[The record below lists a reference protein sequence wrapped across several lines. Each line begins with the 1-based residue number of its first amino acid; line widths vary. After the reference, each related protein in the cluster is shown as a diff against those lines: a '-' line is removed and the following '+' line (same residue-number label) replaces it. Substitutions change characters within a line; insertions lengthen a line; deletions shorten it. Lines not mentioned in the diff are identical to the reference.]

1 MLHNPVVP
9 DDMGQ
14 SLYVVV
20 DSLEEKEIRYD
31 MLSYNICFV
40 FLWRALNDWVK
51 QNQERNSCWNA
62 MMNDMMH
69 VCSVRGVS
77 GARFEVRSALFN
89 SQTAHAAKEIEQEQ
103 IYIRYHTH
111 WNYE

>member
-40 FLWRALNDWVK
+40 FL
-51 QNQERNSCWNA
+51 
-62 MMNDMMH
+62 
-69 VCSVRGVS
+69 
-77 GARFEVRSALFN
+77 
-89 SQTAHAAKEIEQEQ
+89 
-103 IYIRYHTH
+103 
-111 WNYE
+111 